1 MNTGARYRRPVSQP
15 DETGRLLDRF
25 AAEAGGAVPLTALWA
40 HGSLALGDYQPGRS
54 DLDLIALIE
63 TTPAPAQRDD
73 LQRVH
78 QALHDQV
85 PLGRQLHCTYV
96 ARGEWAG
103 PGRDHLTWAHGEM
116 FARPVTPVSRR
127 ELHLGG
133 LVLLGPGPATVV
145 PPVSD
150 QELADFI
157 RADLRD
163 FWYPHTEQA
172 DLWLRDV
179 WVDVGL
185 LTFARATVT
194 LRDGRLITKREALGV
209 LAGLGA
215 PGGLVRD
222 ICQRRYENPPP
233 TTDAWR
239 AERGEQARTCL
250 RDGITRL
257 LALASDADR

>member
-1 MNTGARYRRPVSQP
+1 VSQP
-15 DETGRLLDRF
+15 DATGLLLDRF
-25 AAEAGGAVPLTALWA
+25 AAEAGGVVPLAALWA

-54 DLDLIALIE
+54 DLDLIALVE
-63 TTPAPAQRDD
+63 AAPAGAHQRD

-85 PLGRQLHCTYV
+85 PLAQKLHCTYV
-96 ARGEWAG
+96 ARADWADT
-103 PGRDHLTWAHGEM
+103 GRDHLTWAHGEL

-133 LVLLGPGPATVV
+133 LVLRGPAPATVV
-145 PPVSD
+145 PPVTD
-150 QELADFI
+150 AELANFI

-163 FWYPHTEQA
+163 NWYPDTERA
-172 DLWLRDV
+172 DLWLRDI

-194 LRDGRLITKREALGV
+194 LRDGRLITKREALEV
-209 LAGLGA
+209 LPGLGA
-215 PGGLVRD
+215 PDGLVRD
-222 ICQRRYENPPP
+222 IYRRRYENPPP
-233 TTDAWR
+233 ISEPWR

-250 RDGITRL
+250 REGIRQL
-257 LALASDADR
+257 LAPA

>member
-1 MNTGARYRRPVSQP
+1 MTQL
-15 DETGRLLDRF
+15 DETGPLLDRF
-25 AAEAGGAVPLTALWA
+25 AAEAGDVVPLTALWA

-63 TTPAPAQRDD
+63 AVPTPAQRGG
-73 LQRVH
+73 LRRVH
-78 QALHDQV
+78 EALHAQV
-85 PLGRQLHCTYV
+85 PLARKLHCTYV
-96 ARGEWAG
+96 ARADWAD
-103 PGRDHLTWAHGEM
+103 PGRDHLTWAHGEL

-133 LVLLGPGPATVV
+133 LVVLGPGPLSVV

-150 QELADFI
+150 EELAEFI
-157 RADLRD
+157 RGDLRD
-163 FWYPHTEQA
+163 NWYPATERA
-172 DLWLRDV
+172 DHWRQDI

-215 PGGLVRD
+215 PDALVQD
-222 ICQRRYENPPP
+222 IYQRRYENPPP
-233 TTDAWR
+233 VSETWR
-239 AERGEQARTCL
+239 AVRGEQARTFF
-250 RDGITRL
+250 REGIRRL
-257 LALASDADR
+257 LALDGEAGR

>member
-1 MNTGARYRRPVSQP
+1 VSQP
-15 DETGRLLDRF
+15 DETGPLLDRF
-25 AAEAGGAVPLTALWA
+25 AAEAGRAVPLTALWA

-63 TTPAPAQRDD
+63 TTPTRPQQDD

-78 QALHDQV
+78 QALHDQL
-85 PLGRQLHCTYV
+85 PLARQLHCTYV
-96 ARGEWAG
+96 ARAEWAG

-133 LVLLGPGPATVV
+133 LVLRGPGPATVV
-145 PPVSD
+145 PPVTD

-163 FWYPHTEQA
+163 FWYPHTGQA

-194 LRDGRLITKREALGV
+194 LRDGRLITKREALDV
-209 LAGLGA
+209 LAGLDA
-215 PGGLVRD
+215 PDALVRD
-222 ICQRRYENPPP
+222 IYQRRYENPPP
-233 TTDAWR
+233 VTESWR

-250 RDGITRL
+250 RGGITQL
-257 LALASDADR
+257 LALNGDADR

>member
-1 MNTGARYRRPVSQP
+1 VSQP

-25 AAEAGGAVPLTALWA
+25 AAETGRAVPLTALWA

-63 TTPAPAQRDD
+63 TTPAPAQQDD

-85 PLGRQLHCTYV
+85 PLAPLLHCTYV
-96 ARGEWAG
+96 ARAEWAG

-133 LVLLGPGPATVV
+133 LVLLGPAPATVV
-145 PPVSD
+145 PPVTD
-150 QELADFI
+150 EELADFI

-209 LAGLGA
+209 LPGLGA
-215 PGGLVRD
+215 PDGLVRD
-222 ICQRRYENPPP
+222 IYQRRYENPPP
-233 TTDAWR
+233 ITESWR

-257 LALASDADR
+257 LALAGAVLPVDGGWTSR